1 LTGHEKP
8 NQLLGLAGPQ
18 VISPGSAR
26 AQKLSL
32 PAIGGDLGT
41 HGIPRHTADLLEPVR
56 IVNAEGRGPFVLV
69 VDHAS
74 NRIPP
79 AWSDLGLPASERIRH
94 IAWDPGA
101 LAVSM
106 RLSELLDAPMIH
118 STVSRLVIDC
128 NRDLDAPD
136 LVPKISEL
144 TEIPGNARLIDL
156 PARIAA
162 AHAPFHGAI
171 DGVID
176 ARNAAGLGTILA
188 CMHSFTPSYKG
199 QRRPW
204 PIGLIHARDQRYT
217 AALRDALAADGPD
230 VNIGWN
236 EPYSALNGVT
246 YTLEH
251 HGDGRG
257 IEATMIEIRNSEI
270 LEPNGVALWAAR
282 LARCLEAAR
291 LTRAESPV
299 VLGATT
305 GQHQGAK
312 ANG

>member
-1 LTGHEKP
+1 MGTTGM
-8 NQLLGLAGPQ
+8 
-18 VISPGSAR
+18 
-26 AQKLSL
+26 
-32 PAIGGDLGT
+32 
-41 HGIPRHTADLLEPVR
+41 PRQNADLLAPVR
-56 IVNAEGRGPFVLV
+56 TVNANGRGPFAIV

-79 AWSDLGLPASERIRH
+79 RWGDLGLSARDRVRH

-101 LAVSM
+101 LGVSLK
-106 RLSELLDAPMIH
+106 LSDLLDAPVVH

-136 LVPKISEL
+136 LVPTISET
-144 TEIPGNARLIDL
+144 TEIPGNAGLTADDRTWRL
-156 PARIAA
+156 AA

-171 DGVID
+171 DRVLD
-176 ARNAAGLGTILA
+176 ARAAAGLETFLI
-188 CMHSFTPSYKG
+188 CMHSFTPTYRG
-199 QRRPW
+199 VARPW
-204 PIGLIHARDQRYT
+204 PIGLIHARDTRYT
-217 AALRDALAADGPD
+217 SALRDALAADAPD
-230 VNIGWN
+230 LNIGWN

-257 IEATMIEIRNSEI
+257 LDSTMIEVRHDEI

-291 LTRAESPV
+291 EALHSGPV
-299 VLGATT
+299 VTGATT
-305 GQHQGAK
+305 GQHQGNK
-312 ANG
+312 NG